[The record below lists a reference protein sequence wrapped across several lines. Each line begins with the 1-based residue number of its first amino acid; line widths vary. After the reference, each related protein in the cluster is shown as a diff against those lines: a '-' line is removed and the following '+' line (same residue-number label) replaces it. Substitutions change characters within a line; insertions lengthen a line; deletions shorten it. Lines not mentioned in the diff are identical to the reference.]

1 MFELAFIGLAIYLI
15 TRKGSGPE
23 VLSPGDVATTTGD
36 RDPGSGSNDPTD
48 LTNYDYRTSID
59 ESENHAWTWKNA
71 PAIFKAVPI
80 SPGSAE
86 RWLKLSNWWRMYK
99 DLQVEIYALLRD
111 ADETGSERGS
121 GPVDVSQ
128 EVKKVKA
135 QANAIMKAIK
145 ALAAGQKSLEA
156 RYKSFLL
163 TQYGAAQV
171 AQFYQQRKKQIID
184 GIWPYQDVPV
194 VPQSVVDLFNV
205 TETPVD
211 PGSGGGSGPMG
222 SKYDR
227 EWLNQNPKGY
237 GMPWYSKDRKRIA
250 AAPGKRTSSSG
261 KVYYE
266 HRINRTDEPGVNI

>member
-1 MFELAFIGLAIYLI
+1 
-15 TRKGSGPE
+15 
-23 VLSPGDVATTTGD
+23 
-36 RDPGSGSNDPTD
+36 
-48 LTNYDYRTSID
+48 
-59 ESENHAWTWKNA
+59 
-71 PAIFKAVPI
+71 
-80 SPGSAE
+80 
-86 RWLKLSNWWRMYK
+86 MYK

-121 GPVDVSQ
+121 GPVGVSK
-128 EVKKVKA
+128 EVNKVKA

-156 RYKSFLL
+156 RYKTFLL

-171 AQFYQQRKKQIID
+171 AQFYQQRKKQIME

-194 VPQSVVDLFNV
+194 VPQSVEDLFNV

-227 EWLNQNPKGY
+227 EQLNKEPKNY
-237 GMPWYSKDRKRIA
+237 NAPWYYKDRRRIA
-250 AAPGKRTSSSG
+250 APPGKRTSSSG
-261 KVYYE
+261 KIYYE
-266 HRINRTDEPGVNI
+266 HRINRTDEPGINI